1 MKSRVE
7 HFLRKEI
14 SIIAIIACVGI
25 GFASG
30 WVIPVF
36 FLEDGQIQE
45 CPECPEPPECPVCPE
60 EPEPLIDK
68 IKSRGELIVGTS
80 ADWPPFEF
88 INATTFEIV
97 GFDIDLSQ
105 MIADELGVTLSI
117 VDMSFDSLIAACNAS
132 TIDMI
137 AAAMIYTA
145 PRAEVLAP
153 SITYISL
160 SQVVIVRNDSIIT
173 IESLNNL
180 TSYTVGV
187 QAGTIMQQELIDLGM
202 TVGLNLIT
210 YAGADLLM
218 AALDAGAIDAA
229 YVDDPIFTVY
239 NEIYDLKIIFGTP
252 TEPLALWVKY
262 GEPELLYVINNVIFE
277 AYQNGSIYELIER
290 WFA

>member
-1 MKSRVE
+1 M
-7 HFLRKEI
+7 RKEI